1 MDIHIAVEG
10 RHDLAGQIYRQLRA
24 GIVEGRLAGGTQ
36 LPSTRD
42 LATQLGVS
50 RKTTLDVFERL
61 LAEGFLYA
69 RPGAGTFVAEG
80 LRRLPAEP
88 SAHARAAQQAR
99 APAKTAV
106 RPQPAW
112 DVAPLLPPLPSAG
125 VTYDFIGGVTDKSHF
140 PFDVW
145 RRCVNHALR
154 VQARGTGTYRDAAGE
169 QELRVAISRY
179 LAFNRAVASNWE
191 DVIVT
196 QGAQHAL
203 DLLARVTL
211 RAGDVAVV
219 EDPGYPPARAC
230 FAAAGAKVVPVPVD
244 GEGLVV
250 GKLPKEARL
259 VYVTP
264 SHQFPLGMPMSL
276 ERRVALLEWA
286 QARGAVIIEDDY
298 DCEYRFEGRP
308 MEPLKSLDR
317 AGLVAYVGTFSK
329 TIFPDLRVGYMVP
342 PASLTQSLAN
352 TRRLS
357 DWHGCMLTQTALARF
372 MLNGDFAKHLKR
384 MHKLYAARRAQ
395 LLAHLQGGLAR
406 WFEPIVPAAG
416 IHLAALLKA
425 PLTEAAVAEAAR
437 HASIALYGI
446 TPFHL
451 GAHPR
456 PGFLFG
462 YGSIEAGQIDAAL
475 TTLAR
480 LLPALDDGTA
490 GHAVQRAPRQGSGL
504 QAKR

>member
-1 MDIHIAVEG
+1 MDIHITVEG

-42 LATQLGVS
+42 LAAQLGVS

-61 LAEGFLYA
+61 LAEGFLHA

-80 LRRLPAEP
+80 MRRLPAQR
-88 SAHARAAQQAR
+88 SAHARAVQQAR
-99 APAKTAV
+99 APAKPGA
-106 RPQPAW
+106 RPQPVW
-112 DVAPLLPPLPSAG
+112 DVPLLLPLPSPSG
-125 VTYDFIGGVTDKSHF
+125 MTYDFAGGMTDKSYF

-154 VQARGTGTYRDAAGE
+154 TQARSGGGYRDAAGE
-169 QELRVAISRY
+169 PELRVAISRY
-179 LAFNRAVASNWE
+179 LAFNRAIGSNWD

-211 RAGDVAVV
+211 RAGDVVAI
-219 EDPGYPPARAC
+219 ENPGYPPARAS

-244 GEGLVV
+244 RDGLVV
-250 GKLPKEARL
+250 GKLPNDARL

-286 QARGAVIIEDDY
+286 QARGATIIEDDY
-298 DCEYRFEGRP
+298 DCEFRFEGRP
-308 MEPLKSLDR
+308 MEPLKSLDG

-329 TIFPDLRVGYMVP
+329 TMFPDLRIGYVVP
-342 PASLTQSLAN
+342 PASLHDALVNA
-352 TRRLS
+352 RRVT

-372 MLNGDFAKHLKR
+372 MLNGDFARHLKR
-384 MHKLYAARRAQ
+384 MHKLYATRRGQ

-416 IHLAALLKA
+416 IHLAALLRPA
-425 PLTEAAVAEAAR
+425 LTEARVVEAAR
-437 HASIALYGI
+437 RASIALYGLA
-446 TPFHL
+446 PFHL
-451 GAHPR
+451 GAGSR
-456 PGFLFG
+456 QGFLFG
-462 YGSIEAGQIDAAL
+462 YGSIEAAQIDAAL
-475 TTLAR
+475 TALAQ
-480 LLPALDDGTA
+480 LLPALAAEPDGRFA
-490 GHAVQRAPRQGSGL
+490 
-504 QAKR
+504 